1 MKTKEIMKRDGKM
14 VAFNKRK
21 IVGAIFSAAQSVGG
35 KDIKLAEELAEK
47 VIRVLENRASKQRNY
62 IPTVEEVQDVV
73 EKVLIDNGH
82 ALTAKHYII
91 YRQERMKI
99 RDEAKRILGG
109 RFTRMYKD
117 LSLNALRVLAGRY
130 LIQDNDGNVLES
142 PEEMFER
149 VARALANVEKKYG
162 ASQKKISK
170 LQQEFR
176 EVMSS
181 LEFLPAGRTLTN
193 AGAPTRLVSNCIVL
207 HMEDSMDDIFE
218 TLKEACLLQQAG
230 SGLGFPFHLL
240 RPAGRRA
247 VRSRGVASG
256 PVSFLRVYDA
266 SFGVIK
272 QQGRHGAN
280 MAVMKVTHPD
290 VLEFIHCKAREGDI
304 RNFNISVALTDGF
317 MEKAVNNAPSPW
329 MCEWRGMEM
338 KPRRIIRDEY
348 GTVLDIKEETMTA
361 REIMEEIIGAAWN
374 NGEPGVIFIDNV
386 NKTNPLPQ
394 LGPIEACNPCVT
406 GDSLVSTEN
415 GLMRMETL
423 AGKYQKGG
431 ISVVCDNK
439 IPIELQTE
447 EGKMLIYKDTK
458 GTQLNSISA
467 AWKSG
472 YKDVWRI
479 ETESGYEIEATA
491 DHKIMTT
498 EGWIEVEKLE
508 DKEILIQSGEGRF
521 SVNQNLPF
529 DVQNEFIG
537 ENGRTYRYNFPSEW
551 SRELGQFLGWLVGDG
566 WIRDKKKEWMVGL
579 TFGKHDKEILENIKT
594 IGNKIYGSEKN
605 EIERQRNTYHL
616 NYGSKY
622 FVEYLKKIG
631 ITTAKAGEKEVPE
644 TIFTAPK
651 EAVSGFLQ
659 GLFSSDGTVMLD
671 EKKGNYYVRLTT
683 KSIKLA
689 KQVQLLLLNFGIKS
703 KIYDRSRA
711 PRKQFTYETKKGDKR
726 TYETDGILFEVHI
739 HGKSIRRFN
748 EQIGLLCNKH
758 KEKMEKILQ
767 KNLREDK
774 FSDAVKTV
782 EYIGKKDVY
791 DLTEPATHSFVAN
804 GFVVSNCGE
813 QYLHDGDVCNL
824 GSINLDKFVKDGQVD
839 WERLR
844 YVTRHSVRMLDNVI
858 DLTDFPVEKVNKT
871 FRSNR
876 RIGLGVMG
884 FADMLIQLGIGYDTQ
899 EGFDTAEKVVKFI
912 NDTAHEMSS
921 ELAEEKGSFPNWK
934 QSIYGQQDVKMR
946 NAALTTVQP
955 TGSISMICDCASGIE
970 PYFALAYRK
979 SNIMGGQSLSY
990 LNRHLEKALK
1000 DRGLYSDEIMKQV
1013 EEHGSIQ
1020 GLDLPEDLKK
1030 IFVVALDIRPEDHVR
1045 MQAAF
1050 QKNIDN
1056 SISKTCNFPNDATK
1070 EDVSDAYILGW
1081 QLGCKS
1087 LTVYRSGSRVKEV
1100 LHLAKEE
1107 KKEQELAIPIGAIEK
1122 PMIRVPVG
1130 GAVNKHTVT
1139 ECPSCTGAV
1148 EHKEGCVTCV
1158 ECGWGICA

>member
-47 VIRVLENRASKQRNY
+47 VIKVLENRASKQRNY

-149 VARALANVEKKYG
+149 VAKALATVEKKYG
-162 ASQKKISK
+162 ANQKKISK

-317 MEKAVNNAPSPW
+317 MEKVMNNAPSPW

-394 LGPIEACNPCVT
+394 LGPIEACNPC
-406 GDSLVSTEN
+406 
-415 GLMRMETL
+415 
-423 AGKYQKGG
+423 
-431 ISVVCDNK
+431 
-439 IPIELQTE
+439 
-447 EGKMLIYKDTK
+447 
-458 GTQLNSISA
+458 
-467 AWKSG
+467 
-472 YKDVWRI
+472 
-479 ETESGYEIEATA
+479 
-491 DHKIMTT
+491 
-498 EGWIEVEKLE
+498 
-508 DKEILIQSGEGRF
+508 
-521 SVNQNLPF
+521 
-529 DVQNEFIG
+529 
-537 ENGRTYRYNFPSEW
+537 
-551 SRELGQFLGWLVGDG
+551 
-566 WIRDKKKEWMVGL
+566 
-579 TFGKHDKEILENIKT
+579 
-594 IGNKIYGSEKN
+594 
-605 EIERQRNTYHL
+605 
-616 NYGSKY
+616 
-622 FVEYLKKIG
+622 
-631 ITTAKAGEKEVPE
+631 
-644 TIFTAPK
+644 
-651 EAVSGFLQ
+651 
-659 GLFSSDGTVMLD
+659 
-671 EKKGNYYVRLTT
+671 
-683 KSIKLA
+683 
-689 KQVQLLLLNFGIKS
+689 
-703 KIYDRSRA
+703 
-711 PRKQFTYETKKGDKR
+711 
-726 TYETDGILFEVHI
+726 
-739 HGKSIRRFN
+739 
-748 EQIGLLCNKH
+748 
-758 KEKMEKILQ
+758 
-767 KNLREDK
+767 
-774 FSDAVKTV
+774 
-782 EYIGKKDVY
+782 
-791 DLTEPATHSFVAN
+791 
-804 GFVVSNCGE
+804 GE
-813 QYLHDGDVCNL
+813 QFLHDGDVCNL

-884 FADMLIQLGIGYDTQ
+884 FADMLIRLGIGYDTQ

-912 NDTAHEMSS
+912 NDAAHEMSS

-934 QSIYGQQDVKMR
+934 QSIYGRQGIKMR

-1013 EEHGSIQ
+1013 EEHGSVQ
-1020 GLDLPEDLKK
+1020 GIDLPEDLKK

-1107 KKEQELAIPIGAIEK
+1107 KKEQELAIPIEAIEK